1 MSKPQGVVTAGR
13 ALAAPV
19 YGLKR
24 HPALKWLE
32 LAERRLSGTWE
43 PGALILTEKLKWKN
57 HEGESTEAVH
67 RGGTTR
73 SSDEISE
80 RGWSE
85 GVVLGSLIQ

>member
-1 MSKPQGVVTAGR
+1 M
-13 ALAAPV
+13 
-19 YGLKR
+19 
-24 HPALKWLE
+24 
-32 LAERRLSGTWE
+32 
-43 PGALILTEKLKWKN
+43 LTEKLKWKN
-57 HEGESTEAVH
+57 HQGESTEAVH